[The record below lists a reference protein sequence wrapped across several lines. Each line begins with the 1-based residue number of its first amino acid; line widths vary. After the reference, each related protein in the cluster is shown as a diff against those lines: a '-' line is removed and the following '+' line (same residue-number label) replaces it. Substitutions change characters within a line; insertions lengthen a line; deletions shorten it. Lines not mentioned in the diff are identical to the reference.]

1 MEPPQTVNSETTTAQ
16 LACIGALIY
25 AAVVLVRSSFPT
37 KDPHFQVSFR
47 DSSIEALGSS
57 ACWASWFRVWGL
69 VGIRWSDRNWC
80 CFQF

>member
-47 DSSIEALGSS
+47 DSSIEASRVQRLLG
-57 ACWASWFRVWGL
+57 
-69 VGIRWSDRNWC
+69 
-80 CFQF
+80 